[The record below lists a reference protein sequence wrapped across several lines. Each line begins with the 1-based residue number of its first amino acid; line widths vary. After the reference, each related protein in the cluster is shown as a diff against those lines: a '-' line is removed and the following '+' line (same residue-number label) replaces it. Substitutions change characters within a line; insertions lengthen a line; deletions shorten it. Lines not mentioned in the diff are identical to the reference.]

1 MSQLSNAGDPGAFA
15 ALFVG
20 VAELVEDVAE
30 VHATRFASSAHSWR
44 GGHHGGHGHVMVLC
58 SFREALRRICAAEG
72 GPDTPPQRS
81 TGTASNA
88 AAARATTTTSTSSSS
103 RALAPEVGLMV
114 EVGGADAAA
123 ALATAACKLTTHALR
138 LSPQAA
144 TGFLAP
150 STARACATL
159 SSSPAATIATRR
171 AAINALRAVAAESS
185 AATFPARICLAHIAV
200 TFRERVGNAPGVTPS
215 DNRERETFD
224 AELAACAEACL
235 AAASVDAVVAA

>member
-1 MSQLSNAGDPGAFA
+1 MWTLCQLMSQLSNAGDPGAFA

-88 AAARATTTTSTSSSS
+88 AAARATTTASASSSS
-103 RALAPEVGLMV
+103 GRSRPRWA
-114 EVGGADAAA
+114 
-123 ALATAACKLTTHALR
+123 
-138 LSPQAA
+138 
-144 TGFLAP
+144 
-150 STARACATL
+150 
-159 SSSPAATIATRR
+159 
-171 AAINALRAVAAESS
+171 
-185 AATFPARICLAHIAV
+185 
-200 TFRERVGNAPGVTPS
+200 
-215 DNRERETFD
+215 
-224 AELAACAEACL
+224 
-235 AAASVDAVVAA
+235 